1 MKKKRNSSYYNSDQ
15 KLLNSYFH
23 LLSQKLP
30 ADITVT
36 ELVDGAHVNKTTFYN
51 HYENGIDGFYSFFV
65 EHFVL
70 WVIHRI
76 KSQQS
81 PLADHFDDSFSRNL
95 LQFWAQAD
103 AKHRLE
109 ILRLPQTIQLLDQ
122 AAAALRRKYAET
134 HRGESAE
141 ETITNQV
148 RIRGAWGSL
157 VELTYATAAEAHSS
171 MEFQAIAAVMKE
183 TLYSLHQLIYEKSEV
198 SAGE

>member
-36 ELVDGAHVNKTTFYN
+36 ELVDDAHINKSTFV
-51 HYENGIDGFYSFFV
+51 D
-65 EHFVL
+65 HFVL
-70 WVIHRI
+70 WVIYRI

-95 LQFWAQAD
+95 LQFWAQTD

-134 HRGESAE
+134 QRGESAE

-183 TLYSLHQLIYEKSEV
+183 TLYSLYQLIYEKSEV